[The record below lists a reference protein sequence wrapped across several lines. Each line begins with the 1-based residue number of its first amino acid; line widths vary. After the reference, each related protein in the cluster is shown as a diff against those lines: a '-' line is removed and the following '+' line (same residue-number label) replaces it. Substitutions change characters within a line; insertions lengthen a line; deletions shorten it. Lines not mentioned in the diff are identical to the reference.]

1 MTDMNPIDAMETIKQ
16 ALAKFKTNEEFLS
29 TLK

>member
-1 MTDMNPIDAMETIKQ
+1 MMDMNPIDAMETIKQ
-16 ALAKFKTNEEFLS
+16 ALGKFKTNEEFLS

>member
-1 MTDMNPIDAMETIKQ
+1 MIDMNPIDAMESIKQ
-16 ALAKFKTNEEFLS
+16 ALTKFKTNEEFLS